1 MCFVFYVGGNYINC
15 KICGFLLEESE
26 VKDAPLLNKTSMSSV
41 NDTYNKI
48 SNFTEDSLK
57 ENRKPIN
64 SLKDNINNKSS
75 FSVSLNYNGGMTSNV
90 YSKSNNKLLVVA
102 FVIIYLLVIL
112 LYLI

>member
-48 SNFTEDSLK
+48 
-57 ENRKPIN
+57 IN